1 MSNKLREIEAL
12 GQSIWIDNISRQ
24 LLEDGIMAR
33 LVEEDGI
40 SGVTSNPTIFEKAM
54 AHSDRY
60 DDAFR
65 EVIDET
71 QDAQEIFERLAYR
84 DIQEAADL
92 LRPVF
97 DRTNGQDGYVSFEV
111 PASVAFDARKTIEA
125 AQRYKA
131 EIDRPNVLIKVPG
144 TGEGVEAFEELT
156 ALGVNVNVTLLFA
169 VERYEE
175 IAEAFLKGLERR
187 AEAGESIDK
196 SASVAS
202 FFVSR
207 VDTKVDKALEG
218 SGRDDLKG
226 KAAVANARIAYESFQ
241 RIFSGPRW
249 EALAAKGARV
259 QRPLWASTSTK
270 NPDYPD
276 TLYVDE
282 LIGPD
287 TVNTMPDQTIEASRD
302 HATAARTVDK
312 DIEGAHKLIDE
323 VKAAGV
329 DFDRIVQQE
338 LVDEGVK
345 SFSDSYDSLLESI
358 KDKSSELAHAA

>member
-1 MSNKLREIEAL
+1 MSNHLREIEAL

-24 LLEDGIMAR
+24 LLEDGVMAR

-65 EVIDET
+65 EVLDET
-71 QDAQEIFERLAYR
+71 QDPQEIFERLAYR
-84 DIQEAADL
+84 DIQDAADL
-92 LRPVF
+92 LRPVWEK
-97 DRTNGQDGYVSFEV
+97 TNGADGYVSFEV

-156 ALGVNVNVTLLFA
+156 ALGINVNVTLLFA

-175 IAEAFLKGLERR
+175 IAEAFLRGLERR
-187 AEAGESIDK
+187 VEAGESIDK

-207 VDTKVDKALEG
+207 VDSKVDKALEG
-218 SGRDDLKG
+218 TGHEDLRG

-249 EALAAKGARV
+249 EPLAAKGARV

-302 HATAARTVDK
+302 HATAARTVDR
-312 DIEGAHKLIDE
+312 DVEGAHRLIDE

-329 DFDRIVQQE
+329 DFDKIVQKE

-345 SFSDSYDSLLESI
+345 SFSDSYDSLIESI
-358 KDKSSELAHAA
+358 KNKTADLVHAG